1 MPFAETWMDLE
12 ICHTVW
18 SKSDEKE
25 CIICYWG
32 QVGGGI
38 VREFGVDL
46 LFIHSV
52 MSDSFWTPWT
62 VACPAPLSMGFSRQ
76 EHWSGLPFPS
86 PGNLPVPWTESMTPA
101 LQTDPLPLSLLGR
114 LPLYLKWITNKV
126 FLCIAQGTLLDVC
139 PAWVGRQCGE
149 KGYTYM
155 RGWVPS
161 RFTWNSQ
168 RC

>member
-1 MPFAETWMDLE
+1 MLLGT
-12 ICHTVW
+12 
-18 SKSDEKE
+18 
-25 CIICYWG
+25 G
-32 QVGGGI
+32 RGGI

-52 MSDSFWTPWT
+52 VSDSFGTPWT

-86 PGNLPVPWTESMTPA
+86 PGNLPVPWTEPMTPA
-101 LQTDPLPLSLLGR
+101 LQTDSLPLSHLGR

-139 PAWVGRQCGE
+139 PARVGRRCGGE
-149 KGYTYM
+149 WVHVYVAESLHGSPEAVTTLLIGYTPTGNKKF
-155 RGWVPS
+155 RK
-161 RFTWNSQ
+161 
-168 RC
+168 